1 MGHIHLKQSVSLIQ
15 RGPYYYQTIRM
26 KKIIF
31 ILLLLP
37 LFLFAQ
43 RKPFGSIHIQ
53 STDNTTFYLEIDG
66 KRINEEPTTRIL
78 VTKLNKLQY
87 AVKIISAADESM
99 VFERAKFFVTNKEKE
114 FKAFDY
120 KLTKDKKGL
129 KFKFLS
135 MRPYKYQPMG
145 ISEAYRFDLSGTTEK
160 SKKEIT
166 VKPSVRKTELVSTT
180 SDSAKT
186 TIEIN
191 KPKKVIKN
199 EKIKK
204 ETTIKDS
211 TIVERPISVDKPDT
225 SVKKAMPKP
234 KTIVPK
240 KDSSAVIKMNK
251 TEKKADSIGVK
262 KNIAEKKNK
271 EILKDSI
278 AAPIKKDKPEI
289 QKEKLTKVQ
298 EKKKDAELKIDSV
311 GTVVNPKKPKV
322 AKDSASNVKKQSITT
337 KKEKEGATD
346 KKKDVKSQVVP
357 ELKVPEA
364 QKLVKDLI
372 IVEPADWACDHG
384 WPMHKANFDRMLDSI
399 AILNSDVEKLK
410 KAKVLAQKNCL
421 VTDQVFEIANR
432 IDATDLRVEWI
443 KFAYKYTIDIVHYSK
458 LGSLIKDEKQKDQF
472 YYFITH

>member
-1 MGHIHLKQSVSLIQ
+1 
-15 RGPYYYQTIRM
+15 M

-53 STDNTTFYLEIDG
+53 SADNTPFYLEIDG

-145 ISEAYRFDLSGTTEK
+145 ISDAYRFDLSGTSEK
-160 SKKEIT
+160 SKKELI

-191 KPKKVIKN
+191 KPKKGVKN

-204 ETTIKDS
+204 EKSIKDS
-211 TIVERPISVDKPDT
+211 AVVEREIISIEKPDT
-225 SVKKAMPKP
+225 AVKKPISKP

-240 KDSSAVIKMNK
+240 KDSSAVIKMD
-251 TEKKADSIGVK
+251 KKADSIGVK
-262 KNIAEKKNK
+262 KNIAAKKNK
-271 EILKDSI
+271 ATSKDSI
-278 AAPIKKDKPEI
+278 ATPVNNDKPEI
-289 QKEKLTKVQ
+289 RKEKITKVQ
-298 EKKKDAELKIDSV
+298 DKKETPQDTVDS
-311 GTVVNPKKPKV
+311 TASILNSKKPKV
-322 AKDSASNVKKQSITT
+322 VKDSSSNIKKQSTTT
-337 KKEKEGATD
+337 KKEKSVVA
-346 KKKDVKSQVVP
+346 KNKKDVKSTAVP
-357 ELKVPEA
+357 EIKAPEA
-364 QKLVKDLI
+364 QKLVKDLV
-372 IVEPADWACDHG
+372 IVEPADWSCDHG

-399 AILNSDVEKLK
+399 ALLNSDVEKLK

-421 VTDQVFEIANR
+421 VTDQIFEIASR
-432 IDATDLRVEWI
+432 IDASDLRVEWI

>member
-1 MGHIHLKQSVSLIQ
+1 MVHIHLKQSVSLIQ

-31 ILLLLP
+31 ILLMLP

-43 RKPFGSIHIQ
+43 RKPFGSIHIM
-53 STDNTTFYLEIDG
+53 STDNTPFYLEIDG

-78 VTKLNKLQY
+78 VTKLNKLEY
-87 AVKIISAADESM
+87 VVKIISAADESM
-99 VFERAKFFVTNKEKE
+99 VFEREKFFVTNKEKE

-120 KLTKDKKGL
+120 KLTQDKKGL
-129 KFKFLS
+129 KFKFLY
-135 MRPYKYQPMG
+135 MRPYKYQPIG
-145 ISEAYRFDLSGTTEK
+145 IDESNRYDLSGNSEK
-160 SKKEIT
+160 SKKEII
-166 VKPSVRKTELVSTT
+166 VKPNVRKTELVSTT

-186 TIEIN
+186 TIDIN

-211 TIVERPISVDKPDT
+211 TIVERPISVEKPDT
-225 SVKKAMPKP
+225 SVKKAMPKA

-240 KDSSAVIKMNK
+240 KDSSAVIKKIK
-251 TEKKADSIGVK
+251 TEKKADANGVK
-262 KNIAEKKNK
+262 KNEATDSMAVGLDKDKSEIRKEKPVIGKKKN
-271 EILKDSI
+271 E
-278 AAPIKKDKPEI
+278 KPEVRI
-289 QKEKLTKVQ
+289 DSTKVM
-298 EKKKDAELKIDSV
+298 L
-311 GTVVNPKKPKV
+311 NPKKPKV
-322 AKDSASNVKKQSITT
+322 VKDSASNIKTQTNAT
-337 KKEKEGATD
+337 KKEKSGFAD
-346 KKKDVKSQVVP
+346 NKKDVKPNTVP
-357 ELKVPEA
+357 EIKAPEA
-364 QKLVKDLI
+364 QKPVKDLV
-372 IVEPADWACDHG
+372 IVEPADWTCDHG

>member
-1 MGHIHLKQSVSLIQ
+1 
-15 RGPYYYQTIRM
+15 M

-43 RKPFGSIHIQ
+43 RKPFGSIHIM
-53 STDNTTFYLEIDG
+53 STDNSAFYLEIDG

-78 VTKLNKLQY
+78 VSKLNKLQY
-87 AVKIISAADESM
+87 AVKIISANDESM
-99 VFERAKFFVTNKEKE
+99 VFEREKFYVTNKEKE

-120 KLTKDKKGL
+120 KLTQDKKGL

-135 MRPYKYQPMG
+135 MRPYKYQPIG
-145 ISEAYRFDLSGTTEK
+145 IDESNRYDLSGTSEK
-160 SKKEIT
+160 NKKEII
-166 VKPSVRKTELVSTT
+166 VKPSVRKTELVSKT

-191 KPKKVIKN
+191 KPKKDVKN

-204 ETTIKDS
+204 EKSIKDS
-211 TIVERPISVDKPDT
+211 AIVEREIISIEKPDT
-225 SVKKAMPKP
+225 AVKKAMPKP
-234 KTIVPK
+234 KPIVPK
-240 KDSSAVIKMNK
+240 KDSSAIIKMD
-251 TEKKADSIGVK
+251 KKSDSNVVK
-262 KNIAEKKNK
+262 KNMAAKKNK
-271 EILKDSI
+271 EIPKDSI
-278 AAPIKKDKPEI
+278 AAPIKKDKSKI

-311 GTVVNPKKPKV
+311 GTVVNPKKTKV
-322 AKDSASNVKKQSITT
+322 AKDSASTVKKQSITPIKEKGGVSRN
-337 KKEKEGATD
+337 KKE
-346 KKKDVKSQVVP
+346 VKSTVVP
-357 ELKVPEA
+357 EIKAPEA
-364 QKLVKDLI
+364 QKLVKDLV

-399 AILNSDVEKLK
+399 ALLNSDFEKLK

-421 VTDQVFEIANR
+421 VTDQIFEIASR
-432 IDATDLRVEWI
+432 IDASDLRVEWI